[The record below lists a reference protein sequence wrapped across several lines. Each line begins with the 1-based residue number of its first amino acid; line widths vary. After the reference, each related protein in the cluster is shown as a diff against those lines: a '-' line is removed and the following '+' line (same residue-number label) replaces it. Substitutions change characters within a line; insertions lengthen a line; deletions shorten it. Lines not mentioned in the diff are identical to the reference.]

1 MTDKKN
7 EEYEPKEAQAR
18 FEASLRGALKISPKP
33 LKEKPKKRSGVKKR
47 ATRAT

>member
-18 FEASLRGALKISPKP
+18 FEASLRGALKTSPKP
-33 LKEKPKKRSGVKKR
+33 LKEKPKKRGLAKKKAAR
-47 ATRAT
+47 AT